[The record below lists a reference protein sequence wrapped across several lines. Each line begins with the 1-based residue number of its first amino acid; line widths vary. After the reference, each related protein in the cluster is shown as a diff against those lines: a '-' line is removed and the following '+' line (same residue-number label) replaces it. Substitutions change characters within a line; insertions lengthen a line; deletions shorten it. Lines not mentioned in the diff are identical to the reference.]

1 MNDNYSDGSLLTNN
15 GDLVNES
22 SAISLQNVA
31 PATPVQSVVSAPEPA
46 APEVAP
52 ATPVQSVVSAPE
64 PAAPE
69 VAPATPVQS
78 VVSAP
83 EPAAPEVAPAT
94 LEQNVVSAPEPAA
107 SEVAPATLEQS
118 VATTVSPQNDD
129 YSMIEQL
136 SPEEYPIIANYCE
149 NLSTKKYVTN
159 PAIAREEEIRKT
171 MLVLLT
177 PDKSALLVGHAGI
190 GKTAIVEGIAYKIQK
205 GDVPN
210 SLKGFNILKIN
221 SSSMLGTMVV
231 NGKTESVTNLIVNEI
246 KRAPK
251 TILFIDEVHTL
262 IGGAADGPM
271 DLANILK
278 PALDRGDIK
287 AIGAT
292 TTIEYET
299 YIVRD
304 RAFLRRF
311 DKVDVEE
318 PDRES
323 TIQILLGTIPR
334 VEYKTGINMVNN
346 SFLKRLLM
354 ESIVDATSTY
364 KRVYGLSAMYPDV
377 SLSVL
382 SGAFSNA
389 LFENKEEV
397 GIEDVYTA
405 IRDSKRIYPD
415 SRVKE
420 CAAFREKFARLCQ
433 DAGIVLPDVKLED
446 INTDEII

>member
-1 MNDNYSDGSLLTNN
+1 MNEN
-15 GDLVNES
+15 
-22 SAISLQNVA
+22 
-31 PATPVQSVVSAPEPA
+31 
-46 APEVAP
+46 
-52 ATPVQSVVSAPE
+52 
-64 PAAPE
+64 
-69 VAPATPVQS
+69 
-78 VVSAP
+78 
-83 EPAAPEVAPAT
+83 
-94 LEQNVVSAPEPAA
+94 
-107 SEVAPATLEQS
+107 
-118 VATTVSPQNDD
+118 
-129 YSMIEQL
+129 MIEPLNQ
-136 SPEEYPIIANYCE
+136 EDFPIITNYCE
-149 NLSTKKYVTN
+149 NLSTKSYVTN
-159 PAIAREEEIRKT
+159 PAIAREEEIKKT
-171 MLVLLT
+171 ILVLLT
-177 PDKSALLVGHAGI
+177 PDKSALLVGAAGI
-190 GKTAIVEGIAYKIQK
+190 GKTAIVEGIAYKIQR

-231 NGKTESVTNLIVNEI
+231 NGKTESVTNLVVNEL

-262 IGGAADGPM
+262 IGGAEDGPM

-299 YIVRD
+299 YIVKD

-311 DKVDVEE
+311 DRVDVSE
-318 PDRES
+318 PDRAA

-334 VEYKTGINMVNN
+334 IEYKTGIKMINN
-346 SFLKRLLM
+346 SFLRNLLM

-389 LFENKEEV
+389 LFNNKKEV
-397 GIEDVYTA
+397 GIEDVYFS

-420 CAAFREKFARLCQ
+420 CDAFREKFSRICE
-433 DAGIVLPDVKLED
+433 DAGIVLPIVKIEDVQTDD
-446 INTDEII
+446 II

>member
-1 MNDNYSDGSLLTNN
+1 MN
-15 GDLVNES
+15 NE
-22 SAISLQNVA
+22 N
-31 PATPVQSVVSAPEPA
+31 
-46 APEVAP
+46 
-52 ATPVQSVVSAPE
+52 
-64 PAAPE
+64 
-69 VAPATPVQS
+69 
-78 VVSAP
+78 
-83 EPAAPEVAPAT
+83 
-94 LEQNVVSAPEPAA
+94 NVVFDQNNSFEIESNNPNVTITRRTITPNQGV
-107 SEVAPATLEQS
+107 SQDNKVLE
-118 VATTVSPQNDD
+118 N
-129 YSMIEQL
+129 
-136 SPEEYPIIANYCE
+136 EESQGVIVESLDPNKFPIITNYCE
-149 NLSTKKYVTN
+149 DLTAKEYVTN
-159 PAIAREEEIRKT
+159 PAIAREDEIKKT

-177 PDKSALLVGHAGI
+177 PDKSALLIGKAGI
-190 GKTAIVEGIAYKIQK
+190 GKTAIVEGIAYKIQR

-210 SLKGFNILKIN
+210 ALKGYHIEKIN
-221 SSSMLGTMVV
+221 SSSMLGSMTV
-231 NGKTESVTNLIVNEI
+231 NGKKESVTNLLVAEL

-262 IGGAADGPM
+262 IGGSKDGPM

-311 DKVDVEE
+311 DRIEVLE
-318 PDRES
+318 PSRDA
-323 TIQILLGTIPR
+323 TIQILMGTIPKI
-334 VEYKTGINMVNN
+334 EHSTGIKMIKNHYIAT
-346 SFLKRLLM
+346 LLV
-354 ESIVDATSTY
+354 ESIVDATSEY

-389 LFENKEEV
+389 LFENRQEV
-397 GIEDVYTA
+397 EIIDVYTA

-420 CAAFREKFARLCQ
+420 CAAFREKFKRICE
-433 DAGIVLPDVKLED
+433 DRGIVLPDVKIED
-446 INTDEII
+446 IDTDEDL